1 MTSVLSE
8 SRYLFKFR
16 LCKMF
21 VESESILEA
30 DLFHNREGCAVDEAV
45 VLVGVGGED
54 FEGSSSGSKEA

>member
-1 MTSVLSE
+1 
-8 SRYLFKFR
+8 
-16 LCKMF
+16 MF